1 MAKKK
6 FRISI
11 FPPKT
16 SLIEVI
22 ESNGTV
28 LDNICIKYYTSEECS
43 VTGDYTLDA
52 EFYVDHDLS
61 KNVDNDCIIKCL
73 IDNEYEI
80 FRIVKCD
87 PSTRYTTIVGKQIT
101 ITEQKQLWLDDVRP
115 TDASGLVALQHMYN
129 NAIGI
134 KEINIFS
141 DIDIVNT
148 AYYQTMNMYKACY
161 DCDQSF
167 TNRWGTSGIETKRR
181 LNNIYLNKKRGKQS
195 NFSIREGKNLTG
207 FKGSS
212 NIESFITR
220 AVGEGFNGIRGHYIE
235 SPNVNKY
242 SRVNTSVIKYPDV
255 RLRTSDMKEDEEGL
269 IFNTLE
275 EVQAELDRRIKLEYS
290 ENHIDE
296 IIATYTINFA
306 QLEKTEEYKDYS
318 YIEKADVGDYIKVY
332 IPSLDIELMMR
343 IVKKKFDGM
352 PQRVSEMTISNT
364 PLTASI
370 STAKILENLKKE
382 YITSGNTNIGEYIAA
397 ILNSGMKDSNV
408 VIRENEILVMDTK
421 DINTARN
428 VWRWNAGSLA
438 HSSDGYYSKNWN
450 IGITQNGEINA
461 DLIRFGTMIGI
472 LLKSKDDSTVID
484 LANGTIKFTKGLLK
498 GSNSEFNLDENY
510 LRFSKNNEK
519 TLEILSNSIKFYNWN
534 KNGDYVGQIGPI
546 VSTDGENFPSL
557 ALYHDYDSA
566 LMIGFKKDDTL
577 TAYSYATFDAKLLR
591 YSCPIIFWLETKFLY
606 PILADGIKSP
616 NKVFTIG
623 TDGSDTTIAY
633 GDFTVTGNKHCMQHT
648 KNYGDRLFYSVE
660 DAESY
665 LTLRTNESISTG
677 LKKEIKIEIDSIYK
691 ECVNTEI
698 DYIVEINKYSFG
710 DYRIKEQTKD
720 YFTVE
725 SDRENFEF
733 KYTIVAKR
741 RGYENEHM
749 NLFKGVT
756 K

>member
-43 VTGDYTLDA
+43 ITGDYTLDA

-167 TNRWGTSGIETKRR
+167 ANRWGTSGIETKRR

-212 NIESFITR
+212 NIESFVTR

-242 SRVNTSVIKYPDV
+242 SRVNTSVIKYQDV
-255 RLRTSDMKEDEEGL
+255 KLRTSDMKEDEDGI
-269 IFNTLE
+269 IFDTLAE
-275 EVQAELDRRIKLEYS
+275 AQAELDRRIKLEYS
-290 ENHIDE
+290 VNHIDD

-408 VIRENEILVMDTK
+408 VIRENEILIMDTK
-421 DINTARN
+421 DINTAKN
-428 VWRWNAGSLA
+428 VWRWNGGALA
-438 HSSDGYYSKNWN
+438 HSSEGYYSKNWN

-461 DLIRFGTMIGI
+461 DLITAGI
-472 LLKSKDDSTVID
+472 LRAIQLESLDGSCQIN
-484 LANGTIKFTKGLLK
+484 LSNGRVKLTKGLIE
-498 GSNSEFNLDENY
+498 GSNSSWNLDTGEIKSSLPDGSEIVISPKDGFYNKFGNSKREYHHLYYQFSNRIQDYGGNHEFVFQLPDEFKNKKFYITASTSEITPNLSPSFLNSNTIYIGDIDYKNATFKLFIGAYFVPINY
-510 LRFSKNNEK
+510 TIGANGEIIDTNEK
-519 TLEILSNSIKFYNWN
+519 VFANITYTCNI
-534 KNGDYVGQIGPI
+534 
-546 VSTDGENFPSL
+546 
-557 ALYHDYDSA
+557 
-566 LMIGFKKDDTL
+566 
-577 TAYSYATFDAKLLR
+577 TA
-591 YSCPIIFWLETKFLY
+591 
-606 PILADGIKSP
+606 
-616 NKVFTIG
+616 
-623 TDGSDTTIAY
+623 
-633 GDFTVTGNKHCMQHT
+633 
-648 KNYGDRLFYSVE
+648 
-660 DAESY
+660 
-665 LTLRTNESISTG
+665 
-677 LKKEIKIEIDSIYK
+677 
-691 ECVNTEI
+691 
-698 DYIVEINKYSFG
+698 
-710 DYRIKEQTKD
+710 
-720 YFTVE
+720 
-725 SDRENFEF
+725 
-733 KYTIVAKR
+733 
-741 RGYENEHM
+741 
-749 NLFKGVT
+749 
-756 K
+756 